1 MNWIT
6 KFIKPKIKALFKK
19 KSSLS
24 KEAFWTAC
32 ECKNLIYKDDLFNNL
47 SVCPTCG
54 SHHKLSCHER
64 FSIFFDN
71 KQYEVLQT
79 PLPKDDPLKFVDTKK
94 YSDRLKIAREKT
106 KQSDAILIAQG
117 MLDKIQVTVGAQN
130 FNFIGGSV
138 GSASGEAFVHGVQ
151 NAIDKKTPF
160 IFFSCS
166 GGQRM
171 MESAISLMQMSRTV
185 LAVNELK
192 KNNLP
197 YIVVMT
203 NPTAGGVT
211 GSFATLGDILIAE
224 PKAIVAFAGRRVIE
238 NTVKEQL
245 PENFQSAEFVKDH
258 GGIDLVV
265 ERKYL
270 RSTISTLLSIL
281 LKKNESKSL
290 SKSEDNVDV
299 LEETLSKTSKAV

>member
-6 KFIKPKIKALFKK
+6 KFIKPRIKSLFKK
-19 KSSLS
+19 KSSESEESL
-24 KEAFWTAC
+24 WDTC
-32 ECKNLIYKDDLFNNL
+32 ECKNLVYKDDLLKNL
-47 SVCPTCG
+47 SVCPNCG
-54 SHHKLSCHER
+54 FHHKLNSEER
-64 FSIFFDN
+64 FKVFFDDN
-71 KQYEVLQT
+71 QYEIIKT
-79 PLPKDDPLKFVDTKK
+79 PIPKDDPLKFVDTKK
-94 YSDRLKIAREKT
+94 YTDRLKAARKKT
-106 KQSDAILIAQG
+106 NQSDAVLIAEG
-117 MLDKIQVTVGAQN
+117 LMNNIRVTAGSQN

-138 GSASGEAFVHGVQ
+138 GAASGEAFIHGVQ

-192 KNNLP
+192 KKNLP
-197 YIVVMT
+197 YIVVMC

-211 GSFATLGDILIAE
+211 GSFASLGDVLIAE

-238 NTVKEQL
+238 STVKEEL
-245 PENFQSAEFVKDH
+245 PEDFQTAEFVKEH

-270 RSTISTLLSIL
+270 RSTISTILSIL
-281 LKKNESKSL
+281 LKKKEAKAISVT
-290 SKSEDNVDV
+290 DNVTN
-299 LEETLSKTSKAV
+299 LEETLPKTSKAV

>member
-6 KFIKPKIKALFKK
+6 KFIKPRIKSLFKK
-19 KSSLS
+19 KSSESEESL
-24 KEAFWTAC
+24 WDTC
-32 ECKNLIYKDDLFNNL
+32 ECKNLVYKDDLLKNL
-47 SVCPTCG
+47 SVCPNCG
-54 SHHKLSCHER
+54 FHHKLNSEER
-64 FSIFFDN
+64 FKVFFDDN
-71 KQYEVLQT
+71 QYEIIKT
-79 PLPKDDPLKFVDTKK
+79 PIPKDDPLKFVDTKK
-94 YSDRLKIAREKT
+94 YTDRLKAARKKT
-106 KQSDAILIAQG
+106 NQSDAVLIAEG
-117 MLDKIQVTVGAQN
+117 LMNNIRVTAGSQN

-138 GSASGEAFVHGVQ
+138 GAASGEAFIHGVQ

-192 KNNLP
+192 KKNLP
-197 YIVVMT
+197 YIVVMC

-211 GSFATLGDILIAE
+211 GSFASLGDVLIAE

-238 NTVKEQL
+238 STVKEEL
-245 PENFQSAEFVKDH
+245 PEDFQTAEFVKEH

-270 RSTISTLLSIL
+270 KSTISTILSIL
-281 LKKNESKSL
+281 LKKKEAKAISVT
-290 SKSEDNVDV
+290 DNVTN
-299 LEETLSKTSKAV
+299 LEETLPKTSKAV

>member
-6 KFIKPKIKALFKK
+6 KFIKPKIKSLFKK
-19 KSSLS
+19 RSSGT
-24 KEAFWTAC
+24 KEALWITC
-32 ECKNLIYKDDLFNNL
+32 DCKNLIYKDELLNNL

-54 SHHKLSCHER
+54 FHHKLTCEER
-64 FSIFFDN
+64 FKTFFDN
-71 KQYEVLQT
+71 SQYEILET
-79 PLPKDDPLKFVDTKK
+79 PIPKDDPLNFQDVKK
-94 YSDRLKIAREKT
+94 YTDRLKLAREKT

-117 MLDKIQVTVGAQN
+117 KLNEIEVTVGAQN

-151 NAIDKKTPF
+151 QAVDKKTPF

-171 MESAISLMQMSRTV
+171 MESAISLMQMTRTV
-185 LAVNELK
+185 VAVNELK
-192 KNNLP
+192 KNNIP
-197 YIVVMT
+197 YIVVLG
-203 NPTAGGVT
+203 NPTTGGVSA
-211 GSFATLGDILIAE
+211 SFATLGDILIGE
-224 PKAIVAFAGRRVIE
+224 PKAVIAFAGKRVIQ
-238 NTVKEQL
+238 NTVKETL
-245 PENFQSAEFVKDH
+245 PEDFQTAEFVKDH

-281 LKKNESKSL
+281 LKKKESQSI
-290 SKSEDNVDV
+290 SNNDDV
-299 LEETLSKTSKAV
+299 TNLDKNLSKTSKAV